1 MEQTISVKELRL
13 DLPKIIK
20 RLERGERF
28 TLIYHSKPVGELVPR
43 RELKVLPKGA
53 LDFWANPPKKFMFS
67 SKKSAV
73 ELVRE
78 DRDE

>member
-13 DLPKIIK
+13 ELPKIIK

-43 RELKVLPKGA
+43 LPFKVIPKGTLKFFA
-53 LDFWANPPKKFMFS
+53 DPPKRFLFK

-78 DRDE
+78 DRD